1 MSDNLENQ
9 VTCDFFRG
17 SYPARVTVDLQ
28 DKKVHFKNCFT
39 RQELLAT
46 AEAEFTCEL
55 IDILDVR
62 EYTYSGSETLRIV
75 TSTGTAVIPVIA
87 TGYAGMKELLVSVAK
102 ITPAGRAINSPA
114 MIWVY
119 GLGALLGLAGPLVW
133 VLKNPAM
140 RFHLGLLTLI
150 CLFTATCGVF
160 LIRWFVKIFDHFWE
174 IDISGSL
181 GLMMLGFMVGLGD
194 GRQVNWW
201 FTGICCL
208 AGFLLGIPA
217 MRKKFRNRQSDL
229 EHL

>member
-9 VTCDFFRG
+9 VTYDFFRG

-28 DKKVHFKNCFT
+28 EKKVHFQNCHT
-39 RQELLAT
+39 PEKPLAT
-46 AEAEFTCEL
+46 AEAEFSCEL
-55 IDILDVR
+55 VDILDIH
-62 EYTYSGSETLRIV
+62 EYTYPGSETLTIV
-75 TSTGTAVIPVIA
+75 TSTGTAVVPVGA
-87 TGYAGMKELLVSVAK
+87 TGFDEIKELLTSVAK
-102 ITPAGRAINSPA
+102 ITPPGRAVNSPA

-174 IDISGSL
+174 IDLSWSL
-181 GLMMLGFMVGLGD
+181 GLGMVGFIAGLGD

-217 MRKKFRNRQSDL
+217 MRKKSRSR
-229 EHL
+229 